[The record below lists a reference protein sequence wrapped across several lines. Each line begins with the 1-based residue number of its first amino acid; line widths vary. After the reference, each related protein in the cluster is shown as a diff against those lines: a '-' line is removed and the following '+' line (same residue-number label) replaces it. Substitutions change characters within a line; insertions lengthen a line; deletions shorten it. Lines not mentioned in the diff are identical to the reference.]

1 MPIEQT
7 DGDDVM
13 GIEKFVN
20 RDYDPRD
27 FAVPILLV
35 LLVLGTGLV
44 LFDSYYTVKANE
56 QAVVLRFGSYH
67 ATSPPGL
74 HFKIPMVDSILKVS
88 MEEHSLRLPFG
99 DGAERS
105 PQTSEEATLM
115 LTGDFNAASV
125 EWTVQWKVSDPEDY
139 LFSFY
144 RLDNPLYTEH
154 VIRTAAR
161 TVMNQ
166 LVGDYSLDEVL
177 TEKRSVIRVEARE
190 ATQTLLNELNRGGK
204 LKGCGIMITDLQMQ
218 RVTPPNTVKP
228 AYDAVLAAIQKSK
241 QLQNEANKERNRLL
255 PAAEAMADKNIQ
267 EAEGYAARQR
277 AAVNGEIKAL
287 MDRYEAYKDFPEVT
301 RQRLYL
307 ESMQTVLSEVESK
320 TVIDS
325 DLKQL
330 LPLLQLNPGGQK

>member
-1 MPIEQT
+1 
-7 DGDDVM
+7 M

-20 RDYDPRD
+20 RDYAPRE
-27 FAVPILLV
+27 FAVPVLLV

-67 ATSPPGL
+67 ATSTPGL
-74 HFKIPMVDSILKVS
+74 HFKIPMVDSVLKVS

-99 DGAERS
+99 IGAERS

-125 EWTVQWKVSDPEDY
+125 EWSVQWKVSEPKDY

-144 RLDNPLYTEH
+144 RADNPLYTEY
-154 VIRTAAR
+154 VIRTVAR

-177 TEKRSVIRVEARE
+177 TEKRSAIAVAARQ
-190 ATQTLLNELNRGGK
+190 ATQAMLNEMERGEK
-204 LKGCGIMITDLQMQ
+204 TKGCGIMITDLQMQ
-218 RVTPPNTVKP
+218 RVTPPTTVKP
-228 AYDAVLAAIQKSK
+228 AYDAVLAAIQKSS
-241 QLQNEANKERNRLL
+241 QLQNEANKERNQLR
-255 PAAEAMADKNIQ
+255 PAAEAMADKKIQ
-267 EAEGYAARQR
+267 EAEGYAARRR
-277 AAVNGEIKAL
+277 AEVNGEIQAL
-287 MDRYEAYKDFPEVT
+287 MEKYKAYKEFPEVT

-307 ESMQTVLSEVESK
+307 ESMQSVLAEVESK

-325 DLKQL
+325 DLQQL
-330 LPLLQLNPGGQK
+330 LPLLQLNSGGTK